1 MDGRPSLFI
10 LLYCKSDLSGF
21 PQVIY
26 LDSYFCFVFAL
37 FFILLEYTLMSAE
50 DVIYYELTQEDK
62 VEE

>member
-1 MDGRPSLFI
+1 MVGPPFSFCYI
-10 LLYCKSDLSGF
+10 VGVTF

-62 VEE
+62 VEEYH

>member
-1 MDGRPSLFI
+1 MVGPPFSFCYIVRVT
-10 LLYCKSDLSGF
+10 F

-26 LDSYFCFVFAL
+26 LDSYFRFVFAL

>member
-1 MDGRPSLFI
+1 MVDPPFLFCYI
-10 LLYCKSDLSGF
+10 VRVTLAF

-26 LDSYFCFVFAL
+26 LDSYFCFVFAC

-62 VEE
+62 VGE

>member
-1 MDGRPSLFI
+1 MVGPPFSFCYIVRVT
-10 LLYCKSDLSGF
+10 F

-37 FFILLEYTLMSAE
+37 FFILLEYTLMSVE

-62 VEE
+62 VEEYH